1 MKPGDHPQFFQW
13 PAPEGRS
20 RESSIVL
27 DGEGRFWHD
36 GARVEHPG
44 MQRAFASWIDRHPD
58 DGRFILTNG
67 WDWTYFTVED
77 VPYFVRFLR
86 VEPSAVRLL
95 LSDDSEELLDPASLV
110 VGANDAVYLR
120 VKGGRFEARLGQE
133 AQTGLAPLL
142 VETETG
148 APALEICGASYAI
161 GTRGSASRRTGP

>member
-1 MKPGDHPQFFQW
+1 M
-13 PAPEGRS
+13 
-20 RESSIVL
+20 
-27 DGEGRFWHD
+27 
-36 GARVEHPG
+36 
-44 MQRAFASWIDRHPD
+44 
-58 DGRFILTNG
+58 
-67 WDWTYFTVED
+67 
-77 VPYFVRFLR
+77 RFLR